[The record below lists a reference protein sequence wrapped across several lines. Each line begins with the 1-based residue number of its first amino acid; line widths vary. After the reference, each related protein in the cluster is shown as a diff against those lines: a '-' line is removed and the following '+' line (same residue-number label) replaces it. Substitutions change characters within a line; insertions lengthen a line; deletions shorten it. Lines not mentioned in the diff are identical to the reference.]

1 MKRLKIIKI
10 YAIFFLFLYFL
21 VFTNLETIILYFTA
35 TLTFNIAVLTMVII
49 GTVIILS
56 SAFQLVL
63 LAGTFGTLA
72 YKKNNLEFYLQG
84 IEKIMPANIAHM
96 FHNRAKKNLLMFTQ
110 EESRDVI
117 DWLDEKFS
125 NQKVYVNFF
134 IGSVLMVGLFGT
146 FAGLLKAIDE
156 MGRIILSLSGDIDLA
171 KVIGD
176 FAGPLGGMAIGFS
189 SSLFGVAAAIIMG
202 ILGYILS
209 RNQESFI
216 IGVEDWLKGRIIESG
231 ATRDTIEDPQAV
243 QDGVMDMLASN
254 MTTLN
259 HELELM
265 RKSHENLH
273 KMVMDSMNH
282 EQQVLKAMTAK
293 FDTVNIGKFVHI
305 LANVETIMQSV
316 DEKMG
321 TMNLEMRDDK
331 ERLNRLFQEGVH
343 AQLDAKQMA
352 QSQANSVRQ
361 TELLEALVGLLQGAN
376 VRGAQPSSGQTP
388 SPQAQQARPAQQ
400 QQRPKQSTVQPTHPA
415 PKTPGQDPAVLEQDG
430 FNKLFKKK

>member
-1 MKRLKIIKI
+1 
-10 YAIFFLFLYFL
+10 
-21 VFTNLETIILYFTA
+21 
-35 TLTFNIAVLTMVII
+35 
-49 GTVIILS
+49 
-56 SAFQLVL
+56 
-63 LAGTFGTLA
+63 
-72 YKKNNLEFYLQG
+72 
-84 IEKIMPANIAHM
+84 
-96 FHNRAKKNLLMFTQ
+96 MFTQ